1 MKLLALLVLFAIR
14 SFYVTLL
21 TTVSVF
27 ALFLATPA
35 EDHRF
40 ASENLAGS
48 LAVSFGVAIVSI
60 VSAGFWIGIMSMF
73 GGDDARHLL
82 AIMGLS
88 FLPIMGV
95 SVAVAATVFYRITV
109 PCGLRFSLFFFTT
122 ASLLLYIHPYHASHR
137 VYFLPIKPLAIEE
150 NLST

>member
-1 MKLLALLVLFAIR
+1 MPPIVLLSNPFFCIPLLSMIAA
-14 SFYVTLL
+14 
-21 TTVSVF
+21 F

-40 ASENLAGS
+40 ASENLAAT
-48 LAVSFGVAIVSI
+48 LAVSFGMAIVSI
-60 VSAGFWIGIMSMF
+60 VSASFWIGIMSML

-82 AIMGLS
+82 AMMGLS

-95 SVAVAATVFYRITV
+95 SVAVAATVFYRVTV

-122 ASLLLYIHPYHASHR
+122 TSLLLCIHPYHASQR
-137 VYFLPIKPLAIEE
+137 VYFLPIQSLAIEE
-150 NLST
+150 DLST

>member
-1 MKLLALLVLFAIR
+1 MTPIVLLSNPFFCIPLLSMIAA
-14 SFYVTLL
+14 
-21 TTVSVF
+21 F

-40 ASENLAGS
+40 ASENLAAT
-48 LAVSFGVAIVSI
+48 LAVSFGMAIVSI
-60 VSAGFWIGIMSMF
+60 VSASFWIGIMSML

-82 AIMGLS
+82 AMMGLS

-95 SVAVAATVFYRITV
+95 SVAVAATVFYRVTV

-122 ASLLLYIHPYHASHR
+122 TSLLLYIHPYHASQR
-137 VYFLPIKPLAIEE
+137 VYFLPIQSLAIEE
-150 NLST
+150 DLST

>member
-1 MKLLALLVLFAIR
+1 MIAA
-14 SFYVTLL
+14 
-21 TTVSVF
+21 F

-40 ASENLAGS
+40 HSENLPAT

-60 VSAGFWIGIMSMF
+60 VSSSFWIGIMSML

-82 AIMGLS
+82 AMMGLS

-95 SVAVAATVFYRITV
+95 SVAVAATVFYRVRV
-109 PCGLRFSLFFFTT
+109 PCGLRFSLFFVTI

-150 NLST
+150 DLST